1 MQRLFVPKETREGET
16 RVAATPDTVRRLIKD
31 GLRVT
36 VEAGAGLGSFIADA
50 DFREAGAE
58 IADNRDTAL
67 RDADIVAHVNIPTT
81 QLVWGMRKGAS
92 LISYI
97 WPADEPQRELIG
109 VLKEHEISALAMDA
123 IPRITRA
130 QKDDA
135 LSSQANLA
143 GYKAVL
149 LAAAKLPKI
158 FPMMTTAAG
167 TIRPARVVVIGA
179 GVAGLQ
185 AIATAKR
192 LGAIVEVSDVR
203 PEVKE
208 QAQSLGATYIE
219 VEGVEVKQGTG
230 GYAAEQSEEF
240 KRKQQELLHERI
252 AAADVV
258 ISTALIPYRDAPKII
273 SEQMVKDMRPGSVI
287 VDLAAERGGNCELTK
302 PGAMDHVAHGVTIM
316 GAIKLEDTVSVHA
329 SQTYAKNIQNLLS
342 DLLKEGALEWDL
354 EDAIVDGALITHAGE
369 IRHARTREMLGL
381 GELKQAEPA
390 PAEAQAEE
398 PAPEATQDAQA
409 EANQAAEASSNQ
421 AEPAKAAEQDS
432 SQASESET
440 KSEGEGA

>member
-1 MQRLFVPKETREGET
+1 MQRLFVPKETRAGET
-16 RVAATPDTVRRLIKD
+16 RVAATPDTVKRLIKD
-31 GLRVT
+31 GLKVV
-36 VEAGAGLGSFIADA
+36 VEAGAGLGSFISD
-50 DFREAGAE
+50 DEYRQAGAE
-58 IADNRDTAL
+58 IATSRDSAL
-67 RDADIVAHVNIPTT
+67 READIVVHVNIPTT
-81 QLVWGMRKGAS
+81 ELVWGMQQGAS
-92 LISYI
+92 LVSYI
-97 WPADEPQRELIG
+97 WPVDPPQHELMK
-109 VLKEHEISALAMDA
+109 VLAEHKISALAMDA

-149 LAAAKLPKI
+149 LAAAQLPKI

-208 QAQSLGATYIE
+208 QAHSLGATYIE

-240 KRKQQELLHERI
+240 KRKQAELLHERI

-258 ISTALIPYRDAPKII
+258 ICTALIPYRDAPKIVT
-273 SEQMVKDMRPGSVI
+273 EQMVKDMRPGSVI
-287 VDLAAERGGNCELTK
+287 VDLAAERGGNCALTK
-302 PGAMDHVAHGVTIM
+302 PGDMNHVAHGVTIM

-342 DLLKEGALEWDL
+342 DLIKEGKLVWDL
-354 EDAIVDGALITHAGE
+354 EDAIVQGALVAHAGE
-369 IRHARTREMLGL
+369 IIHAQTRQAMGL
-381 GELKQAEPA
+381 GEQKA
-390 PAEAQAEE
+390 PVKEEAKPSEE
-398 PAPEATQDAQA
+398 PKPEAGQDAQA
-409 EANQAAEASSNQ
+409 EANAAAQSSSESGEAAQ
-421 AEPAKAAEQDS
+421 AETSGDQSAES
-432 SQASESET
+432 T
-440 KSEGEGA
+440 KEGEGA